1 MPRTRGQLQLE
12 AARRQIGWAHL
23 LEDLLPTILEALQA
37 TARYQPREERLG
49 FSKASAVVRQVCAG
63 W

>member
-1 MPRTRGQLQLE
+1 MAGGDW
-12 AARRQIGWAHL
+12 ARL
-23 LEDLLPTILEALQA
+23 LEDLLPNILEALQA